1 MFSKELF
8 SMITPEVEEEMKKNA
23 DRKSVVLFG
32 ILVSTVL

>member
-1 MFSKELF
+1 MFTKELF
-8 SMITPEVEEEMKKNA
+8 SMITPEVEEEMKKNP